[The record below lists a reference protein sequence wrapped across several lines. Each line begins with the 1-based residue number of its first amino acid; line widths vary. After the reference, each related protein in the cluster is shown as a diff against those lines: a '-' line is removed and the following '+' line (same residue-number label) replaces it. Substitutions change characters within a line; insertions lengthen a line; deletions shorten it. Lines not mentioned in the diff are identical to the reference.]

1 MAFIHIHTNMENHT
15 NLSVPIDSYTK
26 THHHHHKAH
35 TNIHKDIPD
44 VQRWLDKEN
53 CKKIKIKAIEHAV
66 RGLVPRT
73 GLIVDAVVLLSSLQF
88 ILQKKAKLSL
98 T

>member
-26 THHHHHKAH
+26 THHHKAH

-66 RGLVPRT
+66 RGLVPHT